1 MISLDT
7 SVLVRYLVGSPR
19 EQARRATA
27 VMDREEQLGISIVAI
42 VETAHVLRTQYGVDR
57 PEIVAVLIDLVTRD
71 NVTTLGLPTPEV
83 LEALVRCRSLPGSPI
98 PDALI
103 AAAARSEG
111 ALPVYTFDLAF
122 GRLGVPVVSP

>member
-7 SVLVRYLVGSPR
+7 SVVLRYLVGSPR

-27 VMDREEQLGISIVAI
+27 MMEREEQLGISIVAI
-42 VETAHVLRTQYGVDR
+42 VEIAHVLRTQYGVDR
-57 PEIVAVLIDLVTRD
+57 AEIVAVLIDFVTRD

-103 AAAARSEG
+103 AAAARFED
-111 ALPVYTFDLAF
+111 ALPVYTFDVAF
-122 GRLGVPVVSP
+122 RRHGVPVVSP